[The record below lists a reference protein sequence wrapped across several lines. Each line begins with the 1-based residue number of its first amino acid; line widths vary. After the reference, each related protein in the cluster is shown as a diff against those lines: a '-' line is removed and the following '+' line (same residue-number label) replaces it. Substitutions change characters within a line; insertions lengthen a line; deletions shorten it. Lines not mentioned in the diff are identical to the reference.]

1 MAFVFPGGHC
11 RHGAHT
17 LCSQQCIQVG
27 HKLLKRHR
35 QNGYDLVKSA
45 LGTKMY
51 GLVIGR
57 K

>member
-11 RHGAHT
+11 QHGAHT